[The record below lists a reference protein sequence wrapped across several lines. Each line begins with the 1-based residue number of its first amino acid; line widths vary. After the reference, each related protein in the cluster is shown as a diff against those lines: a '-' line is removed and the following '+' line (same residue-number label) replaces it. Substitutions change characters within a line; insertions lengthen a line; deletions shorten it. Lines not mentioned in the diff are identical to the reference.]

1 MIMKS
6 NVSVLFSILVIMLCL
21 TMITVPGCGDGDTET
36 ATASPPEMGFNEALF
51 GDPPIEYWP
60 YVRWWW
66 PGGAVD
72 SEELKREMALL
83 KGIGVGGV
91 EVQPFHFGFT
101 PQEIENDPA
110 IRSVGTPEFF
120 QKIRIVAEEADRL
133 GMAFDFTLGSGWSS
147 GGPFISEAPERQ
159 LLMSSL
165 DVSGPGS
172 YEGTI
177 PKAEPAEY
185 RNIINSIIDALG
197 PFDTEVDLAA
207 MTAARVVDDTSESP
221 ALDSFQDITSLVQ
234 GDSLQWDVPE
244 GNWKIFAFYQNRTN
258 HHPVGAAYPGLEDDA
273 LIMDHFDVA
282 GIQEMIAG
290 YAVPLL
296 EACGEHPPDA
306 VFVDSFEMVGE
317 LPWTPSL
324 LETFRDMKGYDLT
337 PYLPLVFQQKGESK
351 YTEVLHQ
358 VMGEGS
364 LAVYVSG
371 EIGDRVREDYE
382 EVRAGMFLD
391 NFVVPLRDWAH
402 QNDLVLRLQA
412 QGGWGDYL
420 DVYEIAD
427 IPESEALFAGGTFDF
442 MKMASSAA
450 HVAGRTY
457 TGLES
462 FISMNNDPRAQTIED
477 LYLLGGRAFS
487 AGITRIIYHA
497 FPYHYVRDNGK
508 RWYGAPAV
516 NERERDMITIG
527 PIPFTIWLD
536 ENHQVWPDLQG
547 FNKYLARLCYA
558 LTLGKNVAE
567 IAWLQPDWRVPD
579 MVVMSNDGYLPEQGE
594 SEISLSLKRAGLTYD
609 RVSRTGLTNAI
620 VKDGCFTVG
629 AARYEAL
636 LLTEFDVATPDLM
649 DSIEKIVDEGIPVFV
664 IGDLPKRAP
673 GFVDW
678 EERDATTQ
686 GITARLESK
695 VTFAAEDSGVGRTML
710 SESVRPALTASD
722 GGELAF
728 AMVRRELPEG
738 DILLLFNESNE
749 DRKQILDINVEAK
762 GVRILDPQ
770 TGELVAEAI
779 PDESGQLTIEVAI
792 SAKRSLVLVVDH

>member
-1 MIMKS
+1 MKS
-6 NVSVLFSILVIMLCL
+6 KLFALFSILIIMLCL
-21 TMITVPGCGDGDTET
+21 TMITAPGCGDGDNET
-36 ATASPPEMGFNEALF
+36 ATDSSPEVGFDEALWN
-51 GDPPIEYWP
+51 DPPTEYWP

-72 SEELKREMALL
+72 SEELKIEMVLL

-91 EVQPFHFGFT
+91 EVQAFQFGFT
-101 PQEIENDPA
+101 PMEIENDPA

-133 GMAFDFTLGSGWSS
+133 GMTFDFTLGSGWSS
-147 GGPFISEAPERQ
+147 GGPFVSEAPERQ

-165 DVSGPGS
+165 DVNGPGS

-177 PKAEPAEY
+177 PTAEPAEY
-185 RNIINSIIDALG
+185 RNIINNIIDALG
-197 PFDTEVDLAA
+197 PFDTNVDLIAV
-207 MTAARVVDDTSESP
+207 TAARIVDDTSEP
-221 ALDSFQDITSLVQ
+221 PTLHSFQDITSFVQ
-234 GDSLQWDVPE
+234 DDILKWDVPE

-258 HHPVGAAYPGLEDDA
+258 HHPVGSAYSGSEDDA
-273 LIMDHFDVA
+273 LIMDHLDEA
-282 GIQEMIAG
+282 GIQEVIDG
-290 YAVPLL
+290 FAVPLL
-296 EACGEHPPDA
+296 EACGEYAPQA

-317 LPWTPSL
+317 LPWTTFL
-324 LETFRDMKGYDLT
+324 LETFRDLKGYDLT

-351 YTEVLHQ
+351 YTEILHQ

-364 LAVYVSG
+364 LAIYVSS

-402 QNDLVLRLQA
+402 QNDLTLRLQS

-442 MKMASSAA
+442 MKLASSAA
-450 HVAGRTY
+450 HTAGRIY

-462 FISMNNDPRAQTIED
+462 FVSMNNDPRAQTIED
-477 LYLLGGRAFS
+477 LHLLGGRAFS
-487 AGITRIIYHA
+487 AGITRIIYHV
-497 FPYHYVRDNGK
+497 FPYQYIRENGK

-516 NERERDMITIG
+516 HERDEYEMIAIG
-527 PIPFTIWLD
+527 PIPFTIRLD
-536 ENHQVWPDLQG
+536 ENHQVWPDLSG

-558 LTLGKNVAE
+558 LTLGKNVAD

-579 MVVMSNDGYLPEQGE
+579 TVVMNIDGYLPEQGE
-594 SEISLSLKRAGLTYD
+594 SEISLSLRRSGLTYD
-609 RVSRTGLTNAI
+609 RVSRKGLTNAI
-620 VKDGCFTVG
+620 VKDGYFMVG

-636 LLTEFDVATPDLM
+636 LLNEFDVATPELM
-649 DSIEKIVDEGIPVFV
+649 ASIEEIAGAGIPVIV
-664 IGDLPKRAP
+664 MGDLPGRAP

-678 EERDATTQ
+678 EERDTATQ
-686 GITARLESK
+686 GITARLQSK
-695 VTFAAEDSGVGRTML
+695 VTFAAEESEVGSALL
-710 SESVRPALTASD
+710 SAGMQPSLAPSD

-728 AMVRRELPEG
+728 AVVRRELPEG
-738 DILLLFNESNE
+738 DIFFLFNESNR
-749 DRKQILDINVEAK
+749 DRTQILDINVRAK
-762 GVRILDPQ
+762 GVRVLDPQ
-770 TGELVAEAI
+770 TGGLVTEAI
-779 PDESGQLTIEVAI
+779 PDESEQLSIRVAI
-792 SAKRSLVLVVDH
+792 PAKRSLVLVAEH